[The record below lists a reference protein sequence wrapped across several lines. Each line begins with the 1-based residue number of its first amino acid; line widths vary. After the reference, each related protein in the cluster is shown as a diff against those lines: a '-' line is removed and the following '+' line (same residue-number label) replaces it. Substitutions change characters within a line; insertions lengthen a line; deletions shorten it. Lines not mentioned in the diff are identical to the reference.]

1 MRFTHGAEGQK
12 ARMDSHDVGRILLI
26 GGLVVAAVGAV
37 FLLGGG
43 RLPGDLSF
51 GRGNARVYI
60 PLATCLIVS
69 VVATIVLNLFSRR

>member
-1 MRFTHGAEGQK
+1 ME
-12 ARMDSHDVGRILLI
+12 ARPLGRVLVI
-26 GGLVVAAVGAV
+26 GGLLVAALGAI

-51 GRGNARVYI
+51 RRGNARIYI

-69 VVATIVLNLFSRR
+69 IVASIVLSLFSRR

>member
-1 MRFTHGAEGQK
+1 
-12 ARMDSHDVGRILLI
+12 MDSHDLGRILVI
-26 GGLVVAAVGAV
+26 GGLLVAALGAV

>member
-1 MRFTHGAEGQK
+1 
-12 ARMDSHDVGRILLI
+12 MDSHDLGRILLI

-69 VVATIVLNLFSRR
+69 VVATLVLNLFSRR

>member
-1 MRFTHGAEGQK
+1 
-12 ARMDSHDVGRILLI
+12 MDSHDLGRMLVI
-26 GGLVVAAVGAV
+26 GGLLVAAVGAV

-51 GRGNARVYI
+51 GKGNARVYV

>member
-1 MRFTHGAEGQK
+1 
-12 ARMDSHDVGRILLI
+12 MDSHDVGRMLVI
-26 GGLVVAAVGAV
+26 GGLLVAAVGAV

-51 GRGNARVYI
+51 GKGNARVYV

-69 VVATIVLNLFSRR
+69 IVATIVLNLFSRR

>member
-1 MRFTHGAEGQK
+1 
-12 ARMDSHDVGRILLI
+12 MDSHDLGRMLVI
-26 GGLVVAAVGAV
+26 GGLLVAAVGAV

-51 GRGNARVYI
+51 GKGNARVYV

-69 VVATIVLNLFSRR
+69 IVATIVLNLFSRR

>member
-1 MRFTHGAEGQK
+1 
-12 ARMDSHDVGRILLI
+12 MDTRDVGRLLLV
-26 GGLVVAAVGAV
+26 GGLVVAAVGAL

-51 GRGNARVYI
+51 GKGNTRVYI

-69 VVATIVLNLFSRR
+69 IVATIVLNLLFRR

>member
-1 MRFTHGAEGQK
+1 
-12 ARMDSHDVGRILLI
+12 MDTHDVGRLLLV

-51 GRGNARVYI
+51 GKGNARVYI
-60 PLATCLIVS
+60 PLATCLVVS
-69 VVATIVLNLFSRR
+69 IVATIVLNLLFRR

>member
-1 MRFTHGAEGQK
+1 
-12 ARMDSHDVGRILLI
+12 MDSHDLGRMLVI
-26 GGLVVAAVGAV
+26 GGLLVAAVGAV

-51 GRGNARVYI
+51 GKGNARVYI

-69 VVATIVLNLFSRR
+69 IVATIVLNLFSRR

>member
-1 MRFTHGAEGQK
+1 
-12 ARMDSHDVGRILLI
+12 MDPRDLGRILLI
-26 GGLVVAAVGAV
+26 GGLLVAAVGAV

-51 GRGNARVYI
+51 GEGNARVYI
-60 PLATCLIVS
+60 PLATCLVVS

>member
-1 MRFTHGAEGQK
+1 MESR
-12 ARMDSHDVGRILLI
+12 DLGRLLLI
-26 GGLVVAAVGAV
+26 GGLLVAAIGAV

-43 RLPGDLSF
+43 RLPGDLRF

-69 VVATIVLNLFSRR
+69 IVATIVLNLFSRR

>member
-1 MRFTHGAEGQK
+1 MEIR
-12 ARMDSHDVGRILLI
+12 DLGRVLVV
-26 GGLVVAAVGAV
+26 GGLIVAALGVV

-43 RLPGDLSF
+43 RLPGDLRF

-69 VVATIVLNLFSRR
+69 IVATLILNLWSRR

>member
-1 MRFTHGAEGQK
+1 METRQL
-12 ARMDSHDVGRILLI
+12 GRALLI
-26 GGLVVAAVGAV
+26 GGLLVAALGAV

-51 GRGNARVYI
+51 RRGSARLYV

-69 VVATIVLNLFSRR
+69 VVATVILNLFSRR

>member
-1 MRFTHGAEGQK
+1 
-12 ARMDSHDVGRILLI
+12 MDSGDLGRILLI

-51 GRGNARVYI
+51 GRGNTRVYI

>member
-1 MRFTHGAEGQK
+1 MEP
-12 ARMDSHDVGRILLI
+12 HDIGRILLV
-26 GGLVVAAVGAV
+26 GGLLVAAVGAV

-69 VVATIVLNLFSRR
+69 IVATIVLNLFSRR

>member
-1 MRFTHGAEGQK
+1 
-12 ARMDSHDVGRILLI
+12 MDSHDLGRILVI
-26 GGLVVAAVGAV
+26 GGLLVAALGAV

-51 GRGNARVYI
+51 GRGNARIYI

>member
-1 MRFTHGAEGQK
+1 
-12 ARMDSHDVGRILLI
+12 MDTRDLGRL
-26 GGLVVAAVGAV
+26 LVVAGVVVVALGLV

-51 GRGNARVYI
+51 GRGNARIYI

-69 VVATIVLNLFSRR
+69 VVATIVLNLFFRR

>member
-1 MRFTHGAEGQK
+1 MESRGL
-12 ARMDSHDVGRILLI
+12 GRLLLI
-26 GGLVVAAVGAV
+26 GGLLVAAIGAV

-43 RLPGDLSF
+43 RLPGDLRF

-69 VVATIVLNLFSRR
+69 IVATIVLNLFSRR